1 MSYKC
6 PICSDGIF
14 EIIETRN
21 GPPGFR
27 MTDYDLG
34 LQSCD
39 CDIKTNETNLMA
51 IKSFKEEGYDVRCDF
66 CNKEV
71 ALIKYDHYDK
81 DDNGDIEYKETTI
94 CPKCFGDVARK
105 GPSES

>member
-27 MTDYDLG
+27 MTDYDSG

-51 IKSFKEEGYDVRCDF
+51 IKSFKEEGYDVRYDF